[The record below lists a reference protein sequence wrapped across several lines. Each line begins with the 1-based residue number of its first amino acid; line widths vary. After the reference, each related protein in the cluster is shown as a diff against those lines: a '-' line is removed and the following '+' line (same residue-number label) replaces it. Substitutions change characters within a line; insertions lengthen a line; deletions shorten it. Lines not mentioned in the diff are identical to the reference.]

1 MNIYLLRDFNHYTE
15 EVRWGAYE
23 ETMGGSMGV
32 YGIGQTREAIIA
44 AAAIIILLWIIFL
57 YFRLRKSM
65 QERDLREQE
74 YSKLK
79 ESYQELEQVYAAS
92 LHSLNDLTV
101 KFDELNRNREN
112 MKKLAYTDYL
122 TELPNRTAFT
132 EMLDNVM
139 LTLRSEEIVGIMD
152 IDLDNFKNIN
162 DTLGHS
168 YGDELL
174 IDVTYRLKQA
184 MDENDYLARIGGD
197 EFIVLSQNLKDMAS
211 YEEKIRKIRNVF
223 SFPFILTTKEYFV
236 TVSIGVAFA
245 PKDGK
250 TSQTLIKNVDSA
262 MYVAKANGKNT
273 YAYFDYTFNQK
284 LTEKIETQSE
294 LRKALERGEFVLF
307 YQAQMDL
314 ETKKVVGFEALIR
327 WDHPTRGLIGP
338 DEFIYLAEETGLI
351 VPIGKWVLQTACQ
364 QLKKWDSDGY
374 KDINMAVNLSARQ
387 FKDKDFVKLV
397 CDTIEETGISP
408 SRLEL
413 EITESVALDD
423 LEYTIATI
431 KELRKIGVN
440 FSLDDFGTGY
450 SSMNYLKRLPVSNL
464 KIDKSFLDT
473 VMEDHCD
480 QSIIQT
486 IITLAKNLN
495 LYVIAEGVERDDQ
508 EQFLQEASCNMAQ
521 GFLYSKP
528 VPKDMAE
535 QFLKKRMGAGRESA
549 D

>member
-1 MNIYLLRDFNHYTE
+1 
-15 EVRWGAYE
+15 
-23 ETMGGSMGV
+23 MGDYMINRTVG
-32 YGIGQTREAIIA
+32 TLIIA
-44 AAAIIILLWIIFL
+44 TAVIMLLLFTVL
-57 YFRLRKSM
+57 LARLRKLK
-65 QERDLREQE
+65 QTVDLTEQE
-74 YSKLK
+74 NQKIKQSHK
-79 ESYQELEQVYAAS
+79 ELETVYHTS
-92 LHSLNDLTV
+92 LSSLNELTL
-101 KFDELNRNREN
+101 KYEELNRNRDN

-197 EFIVLSQNLKDMAS
+197 EFIVLTQNIKDTAD
-211 YEEKIRKIRNVF
+211 YEDKIKKIRKVF
-223 SFPFILTTKEYFV
+223 SYPFILSTKEYFV

-250 TSQTLIKNVDSA
+250 TSQALIKNVDSA

-273 YAYFDYTFNQK
+273 YTYFDFSFNQK

-294 LRKALERGEFVLF
+294 LRKALERNEFILF

-314 ETKKVVGFEALIR
+314 VTKKVVGFEALIR
-327 WDHPTRGLIGP
+327 WNHPSKGLVNP

-351 VPIGKWVLQTACQ
+351 VPIGKWVLHTACK
-364 QLKKWDSDGY
+364 QLKAWEDAGY
-374 KDINMAVNLSARQ
+374 KDITMAVNLSTRQ
-387 FKDKDFVKLV
+387 FKDKDFVKQV
-397 CDTIEETGISP
+397 FDVIEETGVNP
-408 SRLEL
+408 KKLEL
-413 EITESVALDD
+413 EITESIALDD
-423 LEYTIATI
+423 LDYTISTI
-431 KELRKIGVN
+431 QELKNVGVH

-473 VMEDHCD
+473 VMEDQCD
-480 QSIIQT
+480 QKIIQT
-486 IITLAKNLN
+486 IITLARNLD
-495 LYVIAEGVERDDQ
+495 LFVIAEGVERSDQ
-508 EQFLQEASCNMAQ
+508 ELFLQEADCDKAQ

-528 VPKDMAE
+528 VPKEIAE
-535 QFLKKRMGAGRESA
+535 QFLKKLDNSPNIQ
-549 D
+549 

>member
-1 MNIYLLRDFNHYTE
+1 M
-15 EVRWGAYE
+15 GAY
-23 ETMGGSMGV
+23 GFN
-32 YGIGQTREAIIA
+32 QTIVAIAIA
-44 AAAIIILLWIIFL
+44 AAIGILLWIVLLFS
-57 YFRLRKSM
+57 RLRKSKRRSELI
-65 QERDLREQE
+65 EREHK
-74 YSKLK
+74 KLK
-79 ESYQELEQVYAAS
+79 ENYRDLETVYEATQK
-92 LHSLNDLTV
+92 SLNELTV
-101 KFDELNRNREN
+101 KYDELNKNRDN

-139 LTLRSEEIVGIMD
+139 LTIRSEEVVGIMD
-152 IDLDNFKNIN
+152 IDLDNFKHIN

-197 EFIVLSQNLKDMAS
+197 EFIVLTQNLKDTAS

-223 SFPFILTTKEYFV
+223 SYPFILTTKEYFV

-250 TSQTLIKNVDSA
+250 TSQTLIKNIDSA

-273 YAYFDYTFNQK
+273 YAYFDHTFNRK
-284 LTEKIETQSE
+284 LTEKIEIQSE
-294 LRKALERGEFVLF
+294 LRKAIERDEFVLF

-314 ETKKVVGFEALIR
+314 ETKNVVGFEALIR
-327 WDHPTRGLIGP
+327 WNHPTKGLVGP

-351 VPIGKWVLQTACQ
+351 VPIGKWVLLTACK
-364 QLKKWDSDGY
+364 QLKQWTIDGY
-374 KDINMAVNLSARQ
+374 KDIHMAVNLSGRQ

-397 CDTIEETGISP
+397 CDTIEETGIDP

-413 EITESVALDD
+413 EITETVALDD

-431 KELRKIGVN
+431 KELKSLGVN

-473 VMEDHCD
+473 VMEDQSD
-480 QSIIQT
+480 QRIVQT

-495 LYVIAEGVERDDQ
+495 LFVIAEGVERDDQ
-508 EQFLQEASCNMAQ
+508 EQFLQEASCNKAQ

-528 VPKDMAE
+528 VPKEMAE
-535 QFLKKRMGAGRESA
+535 QFIINRMKDGKLL
-549 D
+549 